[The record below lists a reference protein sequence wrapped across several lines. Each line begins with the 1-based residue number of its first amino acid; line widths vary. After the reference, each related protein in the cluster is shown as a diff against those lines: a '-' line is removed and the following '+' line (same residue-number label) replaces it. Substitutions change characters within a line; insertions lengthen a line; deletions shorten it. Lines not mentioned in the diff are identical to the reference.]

1 MQSPTILM
9 KIWSFMGQ
17 ETQVAVFI
25 DYDNIEISVE
35 EAFGKG
41 SDVDW
46 NRIFN
51 YASQIGRV
59 VLRRAYADWA
69 EAASKQRHLLNMGV
83 ELIHVNSKRGKNAAD
98 IRIVLDALELFYN
111 EKDSFSHVLLVSGD
125 GDFTE
130 LVHRLRAHGKTVIG
144 LGVSGTT
151 ADFLVSACDKF
162 VYYDKWQGVNKFKKE
177 TPSNGGQK
185 QPVAKQNTPPAQ
197 KQEKPQPQNQEKAQQ
212 PEKPAPKPAVPISPE
227 KRLERYLNILVAH
240 KIRMT
245 PNTNRPLVI
254 YKLYELVQSSKSI
267 TFNQLKEQAQS
278 LFASAAPQ
286 IEPQLVMDAVHQLFH
301 TYCFNFEET
310 GDRIRIMDRP
320 MYFPED
326 VRGASDL
333 LSKCD
338 AKILSMIASDLGAS
352 EELDKETAAK
362 ILYGSVR
369 NPKVLDHIQELL
381 HTESQ
386 V

>member
-1 MQSPTILM
+1 
-9 KIWSFMGQ
+9 MGQ

-111 EKDSFSHVLLVSGD
+111 EKESFSHVLLVSGD

-185 QPVAKQNTPPAQ
+185 QPVAKQNIPPVQ
-197 KQEKPQPQNQEKAQQ
+197 KLEKPQPQNQDKAQQ
-212 PEKPAPKPAVPISPE
+212 QEKPAPKPAAPISPE

-245 PNTNRPLVI
+245 PSTNRPLVI

-278 LFASAAPQ
+278 LFASATPQ

-301 TYCFNFEET
+301 TYCFNFEDT
-310 GDRIRIMDRP
+310 SDRIRIMDRP
-320 MYFPED
+320 MHFPED

-333 LSKCD
+333 LNKCD
-338 AKILSMIASDLGAS
+338 AKILSMIAGDLGAS
-352 EELDKETAAK
+352 EELDKEAAAK
-362 ILYGSVR
+362 ILYGGVR

-381 HTESQ
+381 DTESQ